1 MLRRVA
7 EICIRL
13 KGKDRIG
20 SRDVYDAEHGYVTC
34 LQKRSDCRNGGSP
47 AALQLQDCQ
56 RTCSLHLQPRA
67 QWIARIQGMNSGSEA
82 QSQDRKGDMEL
93 LERVVYI
100 AARHSSEHPVT

>member
-34 LQKRSDCRNGGSP
+34 LQKRSDWNGGSP
-47 AALQLQDCQ
+47 SNF
-56 RTCSLHLQPRA
+56 RTATGNGPVLCIHSLKPD
-67 QWIARIQGMNSGSEA
+67 GS
-82 QSQDRKGDMEL
+82 SRYK
-93 LERVVYI
+93 
-100 AARHSSEHPVT
+100 T